1 MAQGPQ
7 SRDTSRRDFL
17 TLAAA
22 LAALAPMAARAQ
34 SLSASSSSSSSASP
48 EPEPVDQTTE
58 ITSLRTRSDST
69 LLAAEVKVNGKPYRF
84 IIDTGAERSVVSDTL
99 ANELGLPKV
108 GRANVQGVI
117 RNLTTDLVAVKQLD
131 YGTFSKQDMV
141 MPVIP
146 RVLLKADGFLGL
158 DVINNTR
165 VTFDFRHQELR
176 IERSK
181 SYFGPERSDTQI
193 IIIHAPGKAGR
204 LRSNQC
210 TVDGVHAVAF
220 IDTGAEVSIGNRALQ
235 VALKPDTHPEL
246 TPVTLTGV
254 TGGEAIGRLVPIKQ
268 IKIEELLFT
277 DGSLVISDAPNFDD
291 WGLSNKPAV
300 LIGMD
305 YMRQFASVAIDYR
318 RKEIR
323 FELASAQPDEA
334 RPRIMIS

>member
-1 MAQGPQ
+1 
-7 SRDTSRRDFL
+7 L
-17 TLAAA
+17 TLAAG
-22 LAALAPMAARAQ
+22 LAAFAPLGARAQ
-34 SLSASSSSSSSASP
+34 SLSSSSSSSPPAAVP
-48 EPEPVDQTTE
+48 GGLPQTTE

-84 IIDTGAERSVVSDTL
+84 IVDTGAERSVVSDTL

-117 RNLTTDLVAVKQLD
+117 RNIDTDLVAVKQLD

-141 MPVIP
+141 MPIIP

-176 IERSK
+176 IQRSVTD
-181 SYFGPERSDTQI
+181 FGPERSDTQI
-193 IIIHAPGKAGR
+193 IVIRAPGKAGR

-210 TVDGVHAVAF
+210 VVDGVHTVAF
-220 IDTGAEVSIGNRALQ
+220 IDTGAELSIGNRALQ
-235 VALKPDTHPEL
+235 NALKPDSHPEL
-246 TPVTLTGV
+246 TPVTLVGV
-254 TGGEAIGRLVPIKQ
+254 TGGEAVGRLIPVKQ

-277 DGSLVISDAPNFDD
+277 DGDIVISDAPNFDD
-291 WGLSNKPAV
+291 WGLANKPAV

-323 FELASAQPDEA
+323 FELASAQPDAA

>member
-1 MAQGPQ
+1 MAEKPQ
-7 SRDTSRRDFL
+7 AGDTSRRDFV

-22 LAALAPMAARAQ
+22 LAAIGLPSGARAQ
-34 SLSASSSSSSSASP
+34 DSGASSSSSSSSSP
-48 EPEPVDQTTE
+48 DPVPDQTTE

-69 LLAAEVKVNGKPYRF
+69 LLSADVKINGRPYRF
-84 IIDTGAERSVVSDTL
+84 IVDTGAERSVVSD
-99 ANELGLPKV
+99 AVVRDLGLQTV

-117 RNLTTDLVAVKQLD
+117 RNLTTDLVAVKQID
-131 YGTFSKQDMV
+131 YGTFSKQDLV

-146 RVLLKADGFLGL
+146 RVLLKADGYLGL
-158 DVINNTR
+158 DVINGTR

-181 SYFGPERSDTQI
+181 TIFAPAPSDSQI

-210 TVDGVHAVAF
+210 SVDGVRTTAF

-235 VALKPDTHPEL
+235 AALNPETHVEHAIVSL
-246 TPVTLTGV
+246 FGV
-254 TGGEAIGRLVPIKQ
+254 TGGEAVGRLIPIKQ
-268 IKIEELLFT
+268 IKIEELLFN
-277 DGSLVISDAPNFDD
+277 DGDIVISNAPNFDD
-291 WGLSNKPAV
+291 WGLANKPAV

-323 FELASAQPDEA
+323 FELASAQPDTA
-334 RPRIMIS
+334 RPRIMVG

>member
-1 MAQGPQ
+1 MAQGPRG
-7 SRDTSRRDFL
+7 RDGSRRDFL
-17 TLAAA
+17 ALATA
-22 LAALAPMAARAQ
+22 LAALAPLGARAQ
-34 SLSASSSSSSSASP
+34 DTSSSASSASSAGP
-48 EPEPVDQTTE
+48 APGDQVTE

-69 LLAAEVKVNGKPYRF
+69 LLAAEVKVNGRPYRF
-84 IIDTGAERSVVSDTL
+84 IVDTGAERSVVSDTL

-108 GRANVQGVI
+108 GRANIQGVI
-117 RNLTTDLVAVKQLD
+117 RNLETDLVSVRQID

-141 MPVIP
+141 MPIIP
-146 RVLLKADGFLGL
+146 RTLLKADGYLGL

-181 SYFGPERSDTQI
+181 TYFGPERGDTQI
-193 IIIHAPGKAGR
+193 IVIRAPGKAGR
-204 LRSNQC
+204 LRSNLC
-210 TVDGVHAVAF
+210 VVDGVHAVAF

-235 VALKPDTHPEL
+235 AALKPDSHPEL

-254 TGGEAIGRLVPIKQ
+254 TGGEAVGRLVPIRQ
-268 IKIEELLFT
+268 IRIEELVFS
-277 DGSLVISDAPNFDD
+277 DGNIVISDAPNFDD
-291 WGLSNKPAV
+291 WGLATKPAV

-323 FELASAQPDEA
+323 FELASAQPDGA
-334 RPRIMIS
+334 RPRILIS

>member
-1 MAQGPQ
+1 MVQGPQ
-7 SRDTSRRDFL
+7 ARDGSRRDFL

-22 LAALAPMAARAQ
+22 LAALAPLGARAQ
-34 SLSASSSSSSSASP
+34 SASASSSSASS
-48 EPEPVDQTTE
+48 EPAPGDTVTE

-84 IIDTGAERSVVSDTL
+84 IVDTGAERSVVSDTL

-117 RNLTTDLVAVKQLD
+117 RNIATDLVSVKQLD
-131 YGTFSKQDMV
+131 YGSFSKQDMV
-141 MPVIP
+141 MPIIP

-193 IIIHAPGKAGR
+193 IVIHAPGKAGR

-210 TVDGVHAVAF
+210 TVDHVHAVAF
-220 IDTGAEVSIGNRALQ
+220 IDTGAEVSIGNKALQ
-235 VALKPDTHPEL
+235 NALKPDTHPEL

-254 TGGEAIGRLVPIKQ
+254 TGGEAVGRLVPIKQ

-277 DGSLVISDAPNFDD
+277 DGNIVISDAPNFDD
-291 WGLSNKPAV
+291 WGLSDKPAV

-323 FELASAQPDEA
+323 FELASAQPDTA
-334 RPRIMIS
+334 RPRILIS